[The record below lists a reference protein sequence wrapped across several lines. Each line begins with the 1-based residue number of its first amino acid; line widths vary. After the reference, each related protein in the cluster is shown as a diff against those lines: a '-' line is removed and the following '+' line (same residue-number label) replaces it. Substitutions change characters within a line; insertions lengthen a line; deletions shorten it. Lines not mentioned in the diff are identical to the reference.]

1 MLREP
6 RGLRRRLWR
15 EYRPAFNHANRKAQK
30 IEQSDQSKEIE
41 VNSIFIVNPMH
52 DAMPVKVVHA
62 VVFVGFFQKS
72 FTNEIAEHH
81 ISYPFIFIILRIAE
95 RKATGI
101 PVPTRPA

>member
-1 MLREP
+1 VLREP

-52 DAMPVKVVHA
+52 DAMPVKVIQA
-62 VVFVGFFQKS
+62 VVFVGAFQNRSRMKS
-72 FTNEIAEHH
+72 RST
-81 ISYPFIFIILRIAE
+81 SSMTSLSP
-95 RKATGI
+95 
-101 PVPTRPA
+101 